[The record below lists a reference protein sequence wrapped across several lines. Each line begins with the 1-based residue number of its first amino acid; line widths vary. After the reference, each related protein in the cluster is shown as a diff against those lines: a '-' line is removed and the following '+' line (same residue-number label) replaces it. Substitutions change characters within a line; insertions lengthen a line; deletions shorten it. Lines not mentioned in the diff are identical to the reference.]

1 LYHADVL
8 APVAA
13 TGVVATAIVAIYG
26 LQIILLSAGLI
37 ELAAAALADAL
48 VLIGLGLYARRN
60 QLTWG
65 HFGIRRPDAIYMVAA
80 VLIGVSAWYLN
91 LWLVVLIEPPGD
103 ASGLQK
109 VVEQLPL
116 GTTLLT
122 IAVLTP
128 IVEELV
134 FRGVFVRA
142 LAKRFFPIAA
152 IAIASAVFSLYH
164 LLPAQIVSTFGLA
177 LALGFITLRANSAI
191 PAMLAHVLNNAVVI
205 VVSRDELPRASAW
218 MGAHSTLML
227 AGCAIVFAGGLVLAA
242 RGRR

>member
-1 LYHADVL
+1 LYHVDAL

-13 TGVVATAIVAIYG
+13 TWVVATAIVVIYG
-26 LQIILLSAGLI
+26 AQIVLFSAGLI
-37 ELAAAALADAL
+37 ELAAAAIADGL
-48 VLIGLGLYARRN
+48 VLVGLGLYARRH
-60 QLTWG
+60 QLTWR
-65 HFGIRRPDAIYMVAA
+65 HFGVRRPEAIYMVSAA
-80 VLIGVSAWYLN
+80 LIGVSAWYLN

-103 ASGLQK
+103 TSGLQK

-116 GTTLLT
+116 GTTLMT

-142 LAKRFFPIAA
+142 LAKRFFPVAA
-152 IAIASAVFSLYH
+152 IVIASAVFSLYH

-177 LALGFITLRANSAI
+177 LALGFITLRANSVI

-205 VVSRDELPRASAW
+205 VVSRDELPRVSAW
-218 MGAHSTLML
+218 MSAHSVVML
-227 AGCAIVFAGGLVLAA
+227 AGASVVFAGGLVLAA